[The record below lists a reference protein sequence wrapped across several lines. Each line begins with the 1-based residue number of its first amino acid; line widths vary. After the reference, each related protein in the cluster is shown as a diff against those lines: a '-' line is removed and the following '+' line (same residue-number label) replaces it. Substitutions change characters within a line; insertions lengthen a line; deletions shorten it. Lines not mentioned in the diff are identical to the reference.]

1 MPGRLGTVLLV
12 AIGIINPSHAA
23 SVLKTEP
30 PMGALKENEVVLVD
44 DGSYPA
50 GQIKRIVSGNHV
62 KVGGN
67 KHIVRTRECVPR

>member
-1 MPGRLGTVLLV
+1 
-12 AIGIINPSHAA
+12 
-23 SVLKTEP
+23 
-30 PMGALKENEVVLVD
+30 MGALKENEVVLVD